1 MKRYLILAAAI
12 CLTGPPWITEAG
24 AAEAPP
30 TLQLS
35 PEPDLANPAKTYD
48 SCVRLTREKPD
59 QALELASKW
68 DALGGGDAAHHCRAL
83 ALIGLQDY
91 GQGAQE
97 LEDLAQKSKAEAAL
111 RADLLEQAGQA
122 WLLQGEPT
130 RAYNAQSA
138 GLKLV
143 TADMPQYVVL
153 LTDRAATLAEG
164 ARFKEAIVDLDAALK
179 QQPDNAD
186 ALAFRATAH
195 RNLKEMDLALADAEH
210 AVKADPR
217 NVNARLERAN
227 IYRQQGRLNDA
238 RRDWVLIAQLA
249 PDSDAAKAARA
260 DMERAD
266 VKP

>member
-1 MKRYLILAAAI
+1 MKHLAVLLGVIAFSAAV
-12 CLTGPPWITEAG
+12 A
-24 AAEAPP
+24 AAEA
-30 TLQLS
+30 QLS

-48 SCVRLTREKPD
+48 SCVLLSKSHPD

-68 DALGGGDAAHHCRAL
+68 GAVGGGEGAQHCRAL
-83 ALIGLQDY
+83 ALIGLNDF

-97 LEDLAQKSKAEAAL
+97 LEDLAQKSKGTVGL
-111 RADLLEQAGQA
+111 RTNLLEQAGQA

-138 GLKLV
+138 GLKLA
-143 TADMPQYVVL
+143 TPDMPQYVRL
-153 LTDRAATLAEG
+153 LVDRAATLAEG
-164 ARFKEAIVDLDAALK
+164 AKFKEAIADLDAALK

-186 ALAFRATAH
+186 ALAFRATAR
-195 RNLKEMDLALADAEH
+195 RNLKEIDLALADAEA
-210 AVKADPR
+210 AVKSDPR

-227 IYRQQGRLNDA
+227 IYKLQGRLDDA
-238 RRDWVLIAQLA
+238 RRDWVLIPQLA